1 MGDKRVINH
10 DAAMTR
16 IMHTD
21 PHAPGRQVFQT
32 IFHDDAALEQ
42 NKRIRNA
49 GMMKRHD
56 KLPIWDASVSFAFSF
71 PSVERYQQLQQQY
84 PDIFADLRSKD
95 QYVREGAGRRL
106 ALLHPEFCTL
116 SE

>member
-1 MGDKRVINH
+1 MGDKRLISH
-10 DAAMTR
+10 DSAMTK

-21 PHAPGRQVFQT
+21 PHAPGRQVFQS

-42 NKRIRNA
+42 NKKLRNS
-49 GMMKRHD
+49 GLMKRGD
-56 KLPIWDASVSFAFSF
+56 ILPIVDASVSYAFSF
-71 PSVERYQQLQQQY
+71 PSVERYAQIQQQY
-84 PDIFADLRSKD
+84 PDIFEALRSKD
-95 QYVREGAGRRL
+95 QRIREDAGRRL